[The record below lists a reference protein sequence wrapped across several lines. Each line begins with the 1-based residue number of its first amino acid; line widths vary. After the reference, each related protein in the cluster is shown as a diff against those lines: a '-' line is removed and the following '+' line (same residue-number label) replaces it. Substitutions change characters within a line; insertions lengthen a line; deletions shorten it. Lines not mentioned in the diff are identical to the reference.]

1 VSEATGP
8 AHDFELTP
16 FVPRYADRVAEWVEG
31 YGYGAPVAVT
41 NPDDEYRAVREGV
54 AVMDFSMLY
63 KFDVEGPG
71 ALEVVDRLVARDLRS
86 LPPGRIA
93 YGPIVEENG
102 MMVDD
107 CTTIVFSPERVRVTG
122 GAERDGELL
131 RELAAG
137 TEVEVTERRA
147 EIGHLAIQGPR
158 SRELLQAM
166 TAEDVSNEAFPYY
179 TYKADLELSGVPT
192 HVNRLGFT
200 AELGYELW
208 VDADRAL
215 DLWDALFA
223 AGEPLGLCQIG
234 AVAVMMVRIE
244 AGLIMGEGLEYDS
257 TVSPF
262 ECGLGWAI
270 DFAKG
275 EFRGR
280 DALVELEGTAPTRLV
295 TVRLDGG
302 GDAAGGA
309 QLEHAGE
316 PIGHVTMSMP
326 SPYTGA
332 TLGLA
337 RVRREHAAP
346 GTTVVALLEGDR
358 LAGEIVPTPVYDPER
373 ARVRS

>member
-1 VSEATGP
+1 MSETSSF
-8 AHDFELTP
+8 DFRLTP
-16 FVPRYADRVAEWVEG
+16 FFPRYADRVGEWVEG
-31 YGYGAPVAVT
+31 YGYGAPVEVT
-41 NPDDEYRAVREGV
+41 NADDEYRAVREGV

-71 ALEVVDRLVARDLRS
+71 ALEIVDRLVARDLRS
-86 LPPGRIA
+86 ARPGRIV
-93 YGPIVEENG
+93 YGPIVEEDG

-107 CTTIVFSPERVRVTG
+107 CTTIVFSPELVRVTG

-137 TEVEVTERRA
+137 TEVTVTERRA

-166 TAEDVSNEAFPYY
+166 TDEDVSNEAFPYY
-179 TYKADLELSGVPT
+179 TYKPSLDLSGVPT

-208 VDADRAL
+208 VDAERAL

-223 AGEPLGLCQIG
+223 AGEPLGLVQIG
-234 AVAVMMVRIE
+234 ANAVMMVRIE

-270 DFAKG
+270 DFEKG
-275 EFRGR
+275 DFRGR
-280 DALVELEGTAPTRLV
+280 EALAALEDSAPMRLV
-295 TVRLDGG
+295 TVRLAGG
-302 GDAAGGA
+302 GDAATGA
-309 QLEHAGE
+309 PLEHAGE
-316 PIGHVTMSMP
+316 PVGHVTMSMP
-326 SPYTGA
+326 SPHTGA

-346 GTTVVALLEGDR
+346 GTSVVAR
-358 LAGEIVPTPVYDPER
+358 LDDGPVEGEIVPMPVYDPER
-373 ARVRS
+373 TRVRS

>member
-1 VSEATGP
+1 MSEPQELAL
-8 AHDFELTP
+8 DFKATP
-16 FVPRYADRVAEWVEG
+16 FVPRYADQVKEWVEG
-31 YGYGAPVAVT
+31 YGYGAPVVVS
-41 NPDDEYRAVREGV
+41 NSDDEYRAVREGV

-63 KFDVEGPG
+63 KFDVAGSG
-71 ALEVVDRLVARDLRS
+71 ALEIVNRLVARDLHS
-86 LPPGRIA
+86 LPRGRIV

-107 CTTIVFSPERVRVTG
+107 CTTIAFSPDFVRVTG
-122 GAERDGELL
+122 GTERDEELL
-131 RELAAG
+131 RELAGG
-137 TEVEVTERRA
+137 TEVRITERRA

-166 TAEDVSNEAFPYY
+166 TDEDVSNEAFPYY
-179 TYKADLELSGVPT
+179 TYKPDLELSGIPT
-192 HVNRLGFT
+192 HVNRMGFT

-223 AGEPLGLCQIG
+223 AGEPFGLIQIG
-234 AVAVMMVRIE
+234 ANAVMMVRIE

-270 DFAKG
+270 DFEKG
-275 EFRGR
+275 DFRGR
-280 DALVELEGTAPTRLV
+280 EALIALKDGAPTRLV
-295 TVRLDGG
+295 TVRLAG
-302 GDAAGGA
+302 GDDAASGA
-309 QLEHAGE
+309 PLEHAGE
-316 PIGHVTMSMP
+316 RIGHVTMSMP

-337 RVRREHAAP
+337 RVNREHAAP
-346 GTTVVALLEGDR
+346 GTSVVAR
-358 LAGEIVPTPVYDPER
+358 LDDGKIEGEIVRMPVYDPER
-373 ARVRS
+373 TRVRS

>member
-1 VSEATGP
+1 
-8 AHDFELTP
+8 
-16 FVPRYADRVAEWVEG
+16 
-31 YGYGAPVAVT
+31 
-41 NPDDEYRAVREGV
+41 
-54 AVMDFSMLY
+54 MDFSMLY
-63 KFDVEGPG
+63 KFDVVGPG
-71 ALEVVDRLVARDLRS
+71 ALEIVNGLVARDLRS
-86 LPPGRIA
+86 LPPGRIV

-107 CTTIVFSPERVRVTG
+107 CTTIVFSPEFVRVTG
-122 GAERDGELL
+122 GSERDAELL

-137 TEVEVTERRA
+137 TEVRITERRA

-166 TAEDVSNEAFPYY
+166 TDEDVSNGAFPYY
-179 TYKADLELSGVPT
+179 TYQPNLELSGIPT

-208 VDADRAL
+208 VDADQAL

-223 AGEPLGLCQIG
+223 VGEPFGLIQIG
-234 AVAVMMVRIE
+234 ASAVMMVRIE

-270 DFAKG
+270 DFEKG
-275 EFRGR
+275 DFRGR
-280 DALVELEGTAPTRLV
+280 EALLRLRDSAPMRLV
-295 TVRLDGG
+295 TVRLASG
-302 GDAAGGA
+302 GDAATGA
-309 QLEHAGE
+309 PLEHAGE
-316 PIGHVTMSMP
+316 QIGHVTMSMP

-337 RVRREHAAP
+337 RVKREHAAS
-346 GTTVVALLEGDR
+346 GTKVIAHLDDGTIE
-358 LAGEIVPTPVYDPER
+358 GEIVPMPVYDADR
-373 ARVRS
+373 TRVRS